1 MNKDTNDPERLDI
14 VKLINNSPLTNISK
28 GFNSTLIE
36 RIQTSFTDDEQRL
49 FVASF
54 YSYLNYNSKTDFVI
68 DLDYVWKW
76 CGFGRKNDAKRVLNK
91 HFIIDTDYKVFAPQ
105 VGGAGFL
112 PNYDKA
118 ATEVSVAGQ
127 PTRRDNSKRILDK
140 HFTENVDYKKLL
152 HSSVEQV
159 TETTKDTNTNK
170 NLGGA
175 GLNKETILMTINT
188 FKKFCLKA
196 GTKRADEI
204 HDYYIKLE
212 ELLQDILQ
220 EQLQHQQQVLQEQ
233 ERQIKLLQ
241 HKPHT
246 FGFSCWK
253 NGYVYLINDVSKPG
267 HYKIGMATDTTKR
280 VRNLNT
286 ASSERS
292 LQLYYDIETYD
303 AELCERTIQ
312 NILQPF
318 NIRGRREWFFFQDD
332 TQLKYCIHVM
342 NKVKEF
348 IDNFNFTTSD
358 DFSAYV
364 ENNKTSLTLPSQTL
378 TNNTLDTNNNI
389 NETNLYKLTGQQV
402 SNKTGQY
409 KGACFSEEKQKW
421 KSELKKDYTSHFL
434 GYYDTEL
441 DAAKA
446 YNDYAVFINTTYN
459 TNYELNDIP
468 DYTPISRDIPNLS
481 KQIQME
487 NKTSQYTGVSYDSKR
502 NYFCVCIKYKRKTY
516 HLGNNKDQTEC
527 AKLYNQQAL
536 YLNNHFGTKYT
547 LNRIENYTNLEK
559 NYISFDDKPKQKD
572 NNSYS
577 SRFYSVTFDKTK
589 QKYRSCVVNNKRQI
603 HIGFFDDEIQ
613 AAIAYNNYITELN

>member
-1 MNKDTNDPERLDI
+1 MDKERLDI
-14 VKLINNSPLTNISK
+14 VNLINNSPLTKLSN
-28 GFNSTLIE
+28 GFHSTLIE
-36 RIQTSFTDDEQRL
+36 RIQKSFTDDEQQM

-54 YSYLNYNSKTDFVI
+54 YSYLNYNSKNDFII
-68 DLDYVWKW
+68 DLDDVWKW
-76 CGFGRKNDAKRVLNK
+76 CGFTRKDSCK
-91 HFIIDTDYKVFAPQ
+91 KVI
-105 VGGAGFL
+105 
-112 PNYDKA
+112 
-118 ATEVSVAGQ
+118 E
-127 PTRRDNSKRILDK
+127 K
-140 HFTENVDYKKLL
+140 HFTRDVDYKILL
-152 HSSVEQV
+152 RNLAEQV
-159 TETTKDTNTNK
+159 H
-170 NLGGA
+170 GGS
-175 GLNKETILMTINT
+175 NKEHILMNVET
-188 FKKFCLKA
+188 FKSLCMLA
-196 GTKRADEI
+196 GTSKSKQIRQ
-204 HDYYIKLE
+204 YYIKLE
-212 ELLQDILQ
+212 ELLQNTLQ

-233 ERQIKLLQ
+233 EERIKLLQ

-246 FGFSCWK
+246 FGFSCWRS
-253 NGYVYLINDVSKPG
+253 GYVYLINDVSKPG

-312 NILQPF
+312 NVLQPF
-318 NIRGRREWFFFQDD
+318 NIRGRREWFFFEDD

-358 DFSAYV
+358 DFCSYT
-364 ENNKTSLTLPSQTL
+364 ERNKTSLTLPSQTL
-378 TNNTLDTNNNI
+378 TKKTLDANNHI
-389 NETNLYKLTGQQV
+389 NETNSYKLTGQQM
-402 SNKTGQY
+402 SNKTGSY

-468 DYTPISRDIPNLS
+468 DYTPKPKDIPNLS
-481 KQIQME
+481 KQIQIE
-487 NKTSQYTGVSYDSKR
+487 NKTSQYTGVSYDQKR
-502 NYFCVCIKYKRKTY
+502 EYFCVCIKYKRKTY

-536 YLNNHFGTKYT
+536 YLNNHYGTKYT
-547 LNRIENYTNLEK
+547 LNQIENYKTLEK

-572 NNSYS
+572 NSAS
-577 SRFYSVTFDKTK
+577 SRFYGVTFDKTK

-603 HIGFFDDEIQ
+603 HIGFFDDEIK
-613 AAIAYNNYITELN
+613 AAIAYNNYITELNKTSKRQYRLNTIS